1 MKAIYRYRDG
11 QWSKTFIEIEKVN
24 EEQAT
29 WTEHIHQIN
38 GAKGNLVLLETEEDR
53 EAIQGSYVYY
63 QNLEEEHDNQVMKFY
78 LTQDELVIIDL
89 DVAAMLDHT
98 EETLLQDISKRS
110 PIDTFYIIIKKTTDN
125 YLKQI
130 DTFEDKL
137 HHILWRVRTKNNQQ
151 LLNEV
156 AEADH
161 QLLICKTQIVTVTE
175 IFMVTE
181 EAFGESNTSGKYY
194 DQLNSRLKRA
204 KFLIDSYEEELD
216 ALLDFESIVSSHRG
230 NEITKTLTVFTAL
243 FAPATLLGA
252 IWGMNFKH
260 MPELD
265 DKLGYGLSLLM
276 MALVTLAVY
285 FYLRGKGWMGDL
297 LDSKDKKRFF

>member
-1 MKAIYRYRDG
+1 
-11 QWSKTFIEIEKVN
+11 
-24 EEQAT
+24 
-29 WTEHIHQIN
+29 
-38 GAKGNLVLLETEEDR
+38 
-53 EAIQGSYVYY
+53 
-63 QNLEEEHDNQVMKFY
+63 MKFY
-78 LTQDELVIIDL
+78 LTQNELVIFDL
-89 DVAAMLDHT
+89 DVAPMLDHT
-98 EETLLQDISKRS
+98 EETLLKDVSQRS

-175 IFMVTE
+175 IFMVIE
-181 EAFGESNTSGKYY
+181 EAFGEECASGKYHA
-194 DQLNSRLKRA
+194 QLNVRLKRA

-216 ALLDFESIVSSHRG
+216 ALLDFENIVSSHRG

-265 DKLGYGLSLLM
+265 DKMGYVLSLVLM
-276 MALVTLAVY
+276 VIVTLAVY